1 MAKLISTSVK
11 PSGQTAPGSYFR
23 GLVLQCPATMPT
35 FLAGGLVGV
44 GVGEGGIWVAVGVP
58 VGVGVAVTGVGPGGH
73 DGCTTTA
80 IMAKAL
86 TTITASSILWVAS
99 SAPLL
104 TNSLS
109 PPGGARLLGNR
120 LYSIIPLIFNLVNS
134 ADGWLALLICAY
146 QAFVV
151 NLPVFAMEITG
162 VVSMLHHRRI

>member
-1 MAKLISTSVK
+1 
-11 PSGQTAPGSYFR
+11 
-23 GLVLQCPATMPT
+23 
-35 FLAGGLVGV
+35 LVGV
-44 GVGEGGIWVAVGVP
+44 GVGEGGILVAVGVP
-58 VGVGVAVTGVGPGGH
+58 VGVSVAVTGVDLANLRSGAH
-73 DGCTTTA
+73 VERITTA

-86 TTITASSILWVAS
+86 TTITASSILWATS
-99 SAPLL
+99 SALFL

-151 NLPVFAMEITG
+151 NLPVFAMEIAG